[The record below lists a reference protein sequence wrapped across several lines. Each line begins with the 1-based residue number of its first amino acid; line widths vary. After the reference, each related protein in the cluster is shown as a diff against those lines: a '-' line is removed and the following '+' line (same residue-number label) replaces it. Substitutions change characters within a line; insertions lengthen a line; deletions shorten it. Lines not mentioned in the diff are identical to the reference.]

1 MNGEIDL
8 PRSILIANIH
18 VYTVSLVIGPFC
30 CKPISMRAMV
40 LEYRDLL
47 PILQLSNEEC
57 KLCIHGNI
65 FQTGNESFPVK
76 DFILRAK

>member
-1 MNGEIDL
+1 MYI
-8 PRSILIANIH
+8 
-18 VYTVSLVIGPFC
+18 SLVIGPFC

-40 LEYRDLL
+40 LEYRDWL

-76 DFILRAK
+76 DFILRAKERVGDCSVMMQSDFSQK

>member
-1 MNGEIDL
+1 MYI
-8 PRSILIANIH
+8 
-18 VYTVSLVIGPFC
+18 SLVIGPFC

-40 LEYRDLL
+40 LEYRAWL
-47 PILQLSNEEC
+47 PILLLSNEEC

-76 DFILRAK
+76 DFILRAKERVGDCSVMMQSDFSQK

>member
-1 MNGEIDL
+1 MYI
-8 PRSILIANIH
+8 
-18 VYTVSLVIGPFC
+18 SLVIGPFC

-40 LEYRDLL
+40 LEYRDWL
-47 PILQLSNEEC
+47 PILLLSNEEC
-57 KLCIHGNI
+57 KLCIHSNI

>member
-1 MNGEIDL
+1 
-8 PRSILIANIH
+8 
-18 VYTVSLVIGPFC
+18 
-30 CKPISMRAMV
+30 MRAMV
-40 LEYRDLL
+40 LEYRDWL

-76 DFILRAK
+76 DFILRAKERIGDCSVMMQSDFSQK